1 MEGFWLFL
9 FKIFA
14 AELNLKL
21 GIVDMGF
28 LFFLTE

>member
-9 FKIFA
+9 FKISA

-21 GIVDMGF
+21 GMLDMGF
-28 LFFLTE
+28 VFF